1 MKLLRIKYLQTNYL
15 IQKKKK
21 KKEKKEFN
29 DINIDKY
36 IYNTTNFHQEL
47 KGGSMK
53 DQLGLFIQYYNIN
66 LLFLKSLPV
75 KKVLIFH
82 YLNIYK
88 I

>member
-21 KKEKKEFN
+21 KKKEFN